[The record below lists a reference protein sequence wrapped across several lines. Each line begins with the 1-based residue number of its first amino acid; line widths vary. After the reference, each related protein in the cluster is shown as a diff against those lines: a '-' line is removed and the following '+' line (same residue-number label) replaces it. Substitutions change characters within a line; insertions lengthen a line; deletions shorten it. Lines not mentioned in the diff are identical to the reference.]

1 MQVFQTSN
9 SLGIKSEFI
18 MRPKSDSQWWER
30 GLQGNATQQHSSSP
44 DFCIQ
49 LLFIRQ
55 LWECLTFVN
64 SSLSPSCCEWRCW
77 RASQFLKAR
86 HGEEFNS
93 ESTTATLDLLIIFG
107 TLLQDDAMLTLK
119 YTDFNSIEAAFWSR
133 NGRLDPSSHL
143 ERSYLIGVPK
153 DNWGGLEK
161 FKWPQLKH
169 VISSHNS
176 TICDLIM
183 ALPRISCC
191 CLISFKYKPWEMKFR

>member
-1 MQVFQTSN
+1 
-9 SLGIKSEFI
+9 

-44 DFCIQ
+44 NFFIQ

-86 HGEEFNS
+86 DGEEFNS

-107 TLLQDDAMLTLK
+107 TVLQDDAMLTLK
-119 YTDFNSIEAAFWSR
+119 YTDFNCMEAVFQSR

-153 DNWGGLEK
+153 DNWGGAWKNRNDLSSSMLLHPITLPSVTWSWHCTE
-161 FKWPQLKH
+161 FLVAVWYPSNTNLGKW
-169 VISSHNS
+169 NW
-176 TICDLIM
+176 DN
-183 ALPRISCC
+183 
-191 CLISFKYKPWEMKFR
+191 